1 MRTAHRVPWRRLG
14 TLAIVSFLVASSAAA
29 QCRPPAR
36 SREARLLAFYE
47 APLVFSIAAT
57 PERVTLGDV
66 RVGVEAGNI
75 PSPDAA
81 LQQPEVC
88 YQPHTENTR
97 LAAAFGRPR
106 VTVGLPGGFALEGS
120 WLPPVTMGGATPNL
134 GSVALSRVTSMVVGG
149 RETSVSLRAH
159 TTFGRVGGAI
169 TCSASALQSAD
180 PSAPCYGTRPSRDT
194 FRPGMMG
201 GDGALGMATR
211 GGRLALYAGGGV
223 TWLRPRFQVGFTDA
237 FGTVDT
243 TRVEVNLVRGSVFG
257 GITARV
263 TRALAIS
270 SQLYS
275 VPADV
280 TTLRVA
286 VQYRLR

>member
-1 MRTAHRVPWRRLG
+1 VTTAHRALCRRLG
-14 TLAIVSFLVASSAAA
+14 ALAIVPFLVASSAAA

-36 SREARLLAFYE
+36 SHEARLLAFYE
-47 APLVFSIAAT
+47 APLVFSIAGA

-66 RVGVEAGNI
+66 RVGVEAGSI
-75 PSPDAA
+75 PSPHAA
-81 LQQPEVC
+81 LQQPEFC

-106 VTVGLPGGFALEGS
+106 VTVGLPAGFALDAS
-120 WLPPVTMGGATPNL
+120 YLPPVTIGGATPNL
-134 GSVALSRVTSMVVGG
+134 GSVALSRVTSMVAAGLQA
-149 RETSVSLRAH
+149 SVSLRAH
-159 TTFGRVGGAI
+159 TTFGSVRGAI

-180 PSAPCYGTRPSRDT
+180 PTAPCYGTRPSRDT
-194 FRPGMMG
+194 FRPGMVG
-201 GDGALGMATR
+201 GDGALGIAGR

-237 FGTVDT
+237 VGTLDT
-243 TRVEVNLVRGSVFG
+243 TRVEVKLVRGSVFG

-270 SQLYS
+270 SEVYS
-275 VPADV
+275 VPADA

-286 VQYRLR
+286 AQYRLR